1 MLGRVLARHD
11 FLEEY
16 ARVEPANGTVNGSVV
31 LTDNNLK
38 ASPSAT
44 QAIPLTGMAIQ
55 APPTVS
61 ISNTLQRSPRHEL
74 YAVHRE

>member
-61 ISNTLQRSPRHEL
+61 ISNSLQRSPQHEL
-74 YAVHRE
+74 HAVHRV